1 MKVNTSSRVFRFIK
15 KKRGTKGPSVWFGF
29 TPLYAQ
35 RKMNSNGR
43 TSISI
48 SNIESSLEDMTR
60 RLESSSSK
68 V

>member
-15 KKRGTKGPSVWFGF
+15 KQRGPKCVVVG
-29 TPLYAQ
+29 PLYAQ
-35 RKMNSNGR
+35 PKMNSNGR

-48 SNIESSLEDMTR
+48 SNIESSLEDMSR